1 MNFSEHTPLTRDEF
15 DRALPPPWPED
26 LSETVR
32 RRVRAFEHMLVV
44 LDDDPTGGQAV
55 HGLRELLHWDEAL
68 LEAQLSDRR
77 NAFFALTNTR
87 SMSPVDAQT
96 CIHNLADQ
104 LAQIAERLEQPLDLL
119 VRGDSTLRGHFP
131 LELDTVRSAF
141 EERLGIRYDG
151 VVLCP
156 FFAEGGRVTAGDIH
170 WVEESNMMR
179 PVALTEFARDTT
191 FGYSRSNLVHWV
203 EEKTGGAVCASDV
216 LSISLKHIRQQG
228 PEGVRDQL
236 LQMGPGRIAIINALT
251 YADLAVCMM
260 GLFDAQERG
269 KRFLF
274 RTSASFVKVRSG
286 VNERPLLRGSELA
299 QPSAHGGLVA
309 VGSYVG
315 KTTRQLEQLMQLE
328 DIAGIELDVEAVL
341 GPERKREIARVA
353 QAATEAISTGIDAVI
368 YTSRTRETIY
378 GKAGDLQVGKRV
390 STALIEAVKFV
401 AQTPRFLIAKG
412 GITSSDVARI
422 GLGAH
427 SVEILGQILPGVPVW
442 QLGPESRFPGMSYV
456 VFPGNVGAEDGLAE
470 AVLRCRNA
478 I

>member
-1 MNFSEHTPLTRDEF
+1 VNFSEHTPRTRDEF
-15 DRALPPPWPED
+15 DRALPSPWPED

-32 RRVRAFEHMLVV
+32 RRVRDSERMLVV

-55 HGLRELLHWDEAL
+55 HGLRELLHWDETL
-68 LEAQLSDRR
+68 LEAQLTNHT

-87 SMSPVDAQT
+87 SMSPADAQT

-104 LAQIAERLEQPLDLL
+104 LAQISGRLDQPLDLL

-131 LELDTVRSAF
+131 LELEIVRSAF

-151 VVLCP
+151 IVLCP
-156 FFAEGGRVTAGDIH
+156 FFFEGGRVTADDIH
-170 WVEESNMMR
+170 WVEEDNIML
-179 PVALTEFARDTT
+179 PVALTEFARDTI
-191 FGYSRSNLVHWV
+191 FGYSRSHLAQWV
-203 EEKTGGAVCASDV
+203 EEKTGGAVRASDV
-216 LSISLKHIRQQG
+216 LSISLEHIRQQG
-228 PEGVRDQL
+228 PEGVCDQL
-236 LQMGPGRIAIINALT
+236 RQMRPGRVAIINAVT
-251 YADLAVCMM
+251 YADLVVCMM
-260 GLFDAQERG
+260 GLLDAQDRG

-286 VNERPLLRGSELA
+286 VDERPLLRGSELA
-299 QPSAHGGLVA
+299 QSSVKGGLVA
-309 VGSYVG
+309 VGSYVD
-315 KTTRQLEQLMQLE
+315 KTTRQLEQLLQSE
-328 DIAGIELDVEAVL
+328 DVAGIELGVEAVL

-353 QAATEAISTGIDAVI
+353 QAATAAISTGIDAVI
-368 YTSRTRETIY
+368 YTSRTRETIH
-378 GKAGDLQVGKRV
+378 GKAGDLQIGKRV
-390 STALIEAVKFV
+390 STALIEAVKCV

-412 GITSSDVARI
+412 GITSSDVART

-456 VFPGNVGAEDGLAE
+456 VFPGNVGTEDGLAE
-470 AVLRCRNA
+470 AVLRCRNV